1 MKTKHAII
9 LIILGL
15 CVDILGALFKI
26 LHLTGA
32 DQMLMLAAMFQVCGG
47 LLFLIKL
54 MTNPKLKEFLDW
66 LVGRG
71 FARHQ
76 IDSSSIVI
84 IYDTILPV
92 SLRKG

>member
-32 DQMLMLAAMFQVCGG
+32 DQMLILAAMFQVCGG

-54 MTNPKLKEFLDW
+54 PTNPKLKEFLDW
-66 LVGRG
+66 
-71 FARHQ
+71 
-76 IDSSSIVI
+76 
-84 IYDTILPV
+84 
-92 SLRKG
+92 